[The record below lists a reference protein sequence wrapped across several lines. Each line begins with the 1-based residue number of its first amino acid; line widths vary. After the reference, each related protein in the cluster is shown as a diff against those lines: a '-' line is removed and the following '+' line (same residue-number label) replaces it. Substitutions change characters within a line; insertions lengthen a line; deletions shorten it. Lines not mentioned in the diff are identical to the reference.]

1 MPTFTKFFFLTA
13 LLAGVCAHDAN
24 ADKKTVCS
32 ITVNSPDEKEA
43 FRRSLPADKYQ
54 FVELVERGRSDWLE
68 SACRQGTRCDVLVI
82 SGHYDGGNEF
92 FSEHLDAREFLPVAE
107 MERVSCSDSCPGL
120 FSQLKEVYLFG
131 CNTMNPEALKSA
143 SAEVGR
149 SLVRSGYSRADAE
162 RLSRALS
169 ARHGESSRDR
179 MRLIFKDVPVIYG
192 FSSVA
197 PLGPTAASF
206 LGRYFQSA
214 GTGEVGSSRASA
226 KLLNQFSGH
235 SLVVA
240 NGLSDPDPRMAYR
253 RDVCHFSDDRLSPEQ
268 KLGFVH
274 QLLGREM
281 AEVRMF
287 LDRIEQYFASLSEAD
302 RRVPAVSRAL
312 EKIARDDAARA
323 RYVAFARD
331 ADQPAVG
338 ARMLELAV
346 LLGWLS
352 PAEKRAELMRMIS
365 DQIARDAV
373 TSADVDLVCTLN
385 KDHGLGEELHRL
397 QLSPAKA
404 SKVSNAAVLACL
416 GNAEARAQVLLAL
429 TSPNDE
435 EVQIAQVYLRHQP
448 IANVNEL
455 RIVTSGIA
463 RMNGSSAQVRALDTL
478 AHQHLSDR
486 ESLEELARLFP
497 LAESAGVQT
506 AIAGVLIRADY
517 NAIAKPEL
525 VQTLQQHRLRSSN
538 STDLIDV
545 LIRRLQAQ

>member
-1 MPTFTKFFFLTA
+1 MLTSTKFLLLTI
-13 LLAGVCAHDAN
+13 LLAAVWSHDAD

-43 FRRSLPADKYQ
+43 FRRSLAPDKYQ

-92 FSEHLDAREFLPVAE
+92 FSEKLEAREFLPVAE

-131 CNTMNPEALKSA
+131 CNTLNPEALRSA
-143 SAEVGR
+143 SAEIGR

-206 LGRYFQSA
+206 LDRYFQSA
-214 GTGEVGSSRASA
+214 GTREVGSGRAST
-226 KLLNQFSGH
+226 KLLNQFAGH

-240 NGLSDPDPRMAYR
+240 SGLSDSDPRTAYR
-253 RDVCHFSDDRLSPEQ
+253 QDVCHFADDRLSPEQ

-274 QLLGREM
+274 QLLGGEM
-281 AEVRMF
+281 GEVRMF
-287 LDRIEQYFASLSEAD
+287 LERIEKYFASLSEAD
-302 RRVPAVSRAL
+302 RQVPEVSRAL
-312 EKIARDDAARA
+312 EEIARDDASRA

-365 DQIARDAV
+365 DQIGRDAV
-373 TSADVDLVCTLN
+373 TSAEVDLVCTLN
-385 KDHGLGEELHRL
+385 KDHGLSEELHRL
-397 QLSPAKA
+397 QLSPAQA

-416 GNAEARAQVLLAL
+416 GDAEARAQMLLAL
-429 TSPNDE
+429 TSPNDQ

-448 IANVNEL
+448 IADVNEL

-463 RMNGSSAQVRALDTL
+463 RMNGSGAQVRALDTL
-478 AHQHLSDR
+478 SHQHLSDP

-497 LAESAGVQT
+497 LAESVGVQT
-506 AIAGVLIRADY
+506 AIAGVLIRSDY
-517 NAIAKPEL
+517 RAIAKPEL
-525 VQTLQQHRLRSSN
+525 VQTLQQRRLRSSN
-538 STDLIDV
+538 GPDLIDV